1 MNRGVAPIHEE
12 LLPPSA
18 GPHALSRL
26 PNTECAGS
34 ETAAFKRGVEAVPP
48 ELPALWTQQ
57 SLLGLLVP
65 LSGLPFMGHQPIT
78 LQDADPPCQERPL
91 SPLQLGILLPGIE
104 DVKQGVSNSLDIEH
118 RTRPQGHW
126 QS

>member
-48 ELPALWTQQ
+48 ELPALWGQQ

-65 LSGLPFMGHQPIT
+65 LPGLPFMAYQPII
-78 LQDADPPCQERPL
+78 LHDADPPCQERPL
-91 SPLQLGILLPGIE
+91 SPLQLGILLPDIE